1 MAYETG
7 AAFALRRSVH
17 SLIHTLGATA
27 VQLQLPAPP
36 IANDTGEELGL
47 RSPEFQWKPLVPVAV
62 RKSNKGT
69 EMLVPA
75 DALEEVLGVEGA
87 GAVAAALKAMSA
99 VLVRDQTFVPA
110 TVEAVLSNGRECMY
124 RIALRLEDAEAV

>member
-1 MAYETG
+1 MAYKTG

-27 VQLQLPAPP
+27 VQLQIPAPP
-36 IANDTGEELGL
+36 IANDNGEELGL
-47 RSPEFQWKPLVPVAV
+47 RAPEFQWRTLVPVAV

-75 DALEEVLGVEGA
+75 DALEEVVGVEGG
-87 GAVAAALKAMSA
+87 GAVAAAIEAMSA
-99 VLVRDQTFVPA
+99 VLVRDQTFVPTA
-110 TVEAVLSNGRECMY
+110 VEAVLSSGRECMY
-124 RIALRLEDAEAV
+124 RIALRLENAEAV

>member
-1 MAYETG
+1 MACETG

-27 VQLQLPAPP
+27 VQLQIPAPP
-36 IANDTGEELGL
+36 IANDDGEELGL
-47 RSPEFQWKPLVPVAV
+47 RAPEFQWKALVPVAV

-75 DALEEVLGVEGA
+75 DVMEEVLGVEGS
-87 GAVAAALKAMSA
+87 GAIKAAVHAIAA
-99 VLVRDQTFVPA
+99 VLVRDERFVP
-110 TVEAVLSNGRECMY
+110 TETEAVLSSGRECMY
-124 RIALRLEDAEAV
+124 RIALRLENAEAV